1 MKWTAPEA
9 LHYKKYSTAS
19 DVWSF
24 GMVMYEIWALGLVP
38 FDQLTN
44 IQVYYYG
51 PYELLGYYVQAL
63 HEIEAGHSPLPPPG
77 CPRNIY
83 TLMMQCW

>member
-24 GMVMYEIWALGLVP
+24 GMVMYEIWSLGIKP
-38 FDQLTN
+38 YHQLTN
-44 IQVYYYG
+44 IEVKSSMTVKDRILSI
-51 PYELLGYYVQAL
+51 PRPFTT
-63 HEIEAGHSPLPPPG
+63 SPLATPFTPL
-77 CPRNIY
+77 IA
-83 TLMMQCW
+83 TH